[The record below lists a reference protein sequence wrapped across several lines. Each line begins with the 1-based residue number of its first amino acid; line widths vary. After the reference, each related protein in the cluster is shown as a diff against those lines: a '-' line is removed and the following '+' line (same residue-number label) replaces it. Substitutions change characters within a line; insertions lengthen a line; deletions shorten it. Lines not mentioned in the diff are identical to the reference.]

1 MSISYQVRRFFPLF
15 LLATCMLAVAWVI
28 SFGTLPKADFAF
40 ANGDQIKTVDP
51 AKATGAPEGRI
62 INALFEGLLRQLPVD
77 QPADQTGSIPLK
89 PTTRGVAESYSVS
102 EDGLTYTFLLR
113 ETAAWSNGR
122 RLTADDFVWSWRRTL
137 HPETGSKYSY
147 QLYYIKGAQAY
158 NESRLAVDQPVEIE
172 LDDRPEHPSGQNQLF
187 PRGTILHGILRE
199 IRDAAP
205 VTTNGNAQAGT
216 EEATASEPRQIYMV
230 DIKPTDNGRVQWD
243 VPGRQLAYSPH
254 PEIAKTAE
262 GKTVQRVQHV
272 LPDFARTV
280 QIRAPN
286 PRTLVVTLNNRTP
299 FFADLVAFYPL
310 YPVCRE
316 CVETYGTPAWTLP
329 ENIVSN
335 GPYQLEFRRI
345 RDRVRLRRSQTYW
358 DAANVDLE
366 TIDAM
371 AVKSETTSLNM
382 FMNGQLDWATTVP
395 NPVIPELMKRNDF
408 LSAPMLTV
416 YFYRLNVE
424 RPPLDQ
430 ARVREALNL
439 AIDKRRIVEKV
450 TSAGQQPARS
460 FVPPGIRGY
469 QSAFCGEYNPERARK
484 LLAEAGFPN
493 GAGIPKI
500 QIVYN
505 TSEAHRD
512 IAQVISEDWNVNLGI
527 QTELRNLE
535 WGTFLD
541 TLSEGDYMVAR
552 SGWIGDYP
560 DPNTFLDMF
569 VTDGANNETNWSNVR
584 YDELIQAAQ
593 AETNPTARMEILHQ
607 AERVLM
613 QELPIVPIYFYVSIN
628 MVNPQIKGF
637 SANIQDIHPLHILNR
652 QK

>member
-1 MSISYQVRRFFPLF
+1 MSISYQVRRFFPLV
-15 LLATCMLAVAWVI
+15 LVAACILAVAWVI

-51 AKATGAPEGRI
+51 SKATGAPEGRI

-77 QPADQTGSIPLK
+77 QPPDQTGSIPLK

-102 EDGLTYTFLLR
+102 EDGLTYTFLIR
-113 ETAAWSNGR
+113 QTAAWSNGR
-122 RLTADDFVWSWRRTL
+122 RLTSDDFVWSWRRTL

-147 QLYYIKGAQAY
+147 QLYYIHGAQAY
-158 NESRLAVDQPVEIE
+158 NESRVEVDQPVEVE
-172 LDDRPEHPSGQNQLF
+172 LNDRPEHPSGQNQLF
-187 PRGTILHGILRE
+187 PRGTMLRGILRE
-199 IRDAAP
+199 IRDVTAPSGSGGNEADTAP
-205 VTTNGNAQAGT
+205 V
-216 EEATASEPRQIYMV
+216 SEPRRIYV
-230 DIKPTDNGRVQWD
+230 VEVKPQLNGRVQWEAQ
-243 VPGRQLAYSPH
+243 GRRQAFSSH
-254 PEIAKTAE
+254 PDLV
-262 GKTVQRVQHV
+262 KTVQGEAVQRAQHI
-272 LPDFARTV
+272 LPDFHRTV

-286 PRTLVVTLNNRTP
+286 PRTLVVTLSNRTP
-299 FFADLVAFYPL
+299 FFTDLVAFYPL

-316 CVETYGTPAWTLP
+316 CVETHGTPAWTLP

-345 RDRVRLRRSQTYW
+345 RDRVRLRKSRTYW
-358 DAANVDLE
+358 DVANVDLN

-395 NPVIPELMKRNDF
+395 NPVIPELMKRTDF

-424 RPPLDQ
+424 RPPLNKPL
-430 ARVREALNL
+430 VREALNL

-469 QSAFCGEYNPERARK
+469 DSAYCGEYNPERARE
-484 LLAEAGFPN
+484 LLAQAGFPN
-493 GAGIPKI
+493 GSGIPKI

-541 TLSEGDYMVAR
+541 TLSERDYMVAR

-569 VTDGANNETNWSNVR
+569 VTDGANNETNWSNAR
-584 YDELIQAAQ
+584 YDELIQTAQVETDAA
-593 AETNPTARMEILHQ
+593 ARMDILHQ
-607 AERVLM
+607 AEQLLM
-613 QELPIVPIYFYVSIN
+613 RELPIVPIYFYVSIN
-628 MVNPQIKGF
+628 MVNPRIKGF
-637 SANIQDIHPLHILNR
+637 SANIQDIHPLHILRR
-652 QK
+652 QQ